1 MNPMLMQMWIT
12 AFGAYLEAHAR
23 TDGPTAGY
31 EAAQYADDVLKG
43 AQKAA
48 AEAQADASKVVSLS

>member
-12 AFGAYLEAHAR
+12 AFGAYLEDSDEVGETGGYKAAR
-23 TDGPTAGY
+23 
-31 EAAQYADDVLKG
+31 YADDVLKG

-48 AEAQADASKVVSLS
+48 AEALADASKVVSLS

>member
-1 MNPMLMQMWIT
+1 MLMQMWIT

-31 EAAQYADDVLKG
+31 EAARYADDVLKG
-43 AQKAA
+43 AQKA